1 MSDRPDVTLLVNS
14 SDGFEDCWGPFVHF
28 LRHYWPDCAYSIL
41 LNTET
46 KDWSSPSVE
55 LRTSRVGTGA
65 AARLSW
71 SDCLIR
77 AIDQVATPLLLYFQE
92 DYFIEKPVRDDVVS
106 RAVQLMLDHP
116 EIGHIALTRHGS
128 VGPFAPS
135 PYPGFSVISRN
146 ARYRISTQ
154 AALWRPDVLRSYLDP
169 RENGWM
175 FEILGTK
182 RASKRDDL
190 FLVADFTDAAGG
202 PAVLAQGASQP
213 AADAGPSV
221 ITEGAKGVSIGGAP
235 AARAG
240 DRTSDG
246 NAIAKGSPN
255 VFINGRPAVTLGDTT
270 GCGGVVVG
278 GASNVFINGKPVA
291 RAGDLATGC
300 AGKSK

>member
-1 MSDRPDVTLLVNS
+1 MSEPRPDVTLLVNS
-14 SDGFEDCWGPFVHF
+14 SDGFEDCWAPFVHF
-28 LRHYWPDCAYSIL
+28 LRHYWPACTYPVL
-41 LNTET
+41 LNTEA
-46 KDWSSPSVE
+46 KDWSAPGVE

-77 AIDQVATPLLLYFQE
+77 AIDQVDTPLLLYFQE

-128 VGPFAPS
+128 FGPFASS
-135 PYPGFSVISRN
+135 PYPGFSVIDQN

-190 FLVADFTDAAGG
+190 FLVADFDNAAGG
-202 PAVLAQGASQP
+202 PAIDYTHTGIIKGQWHEAMPALFAAHGLDVDFAKRGIYVEPPYWRRKWAVLRKLAEDP
-213 AADAGPSV
+213 V
-221 ITEGAKGVSIGGAP
+221 HSI
-235 AARAG
+235 RH
-240 DRTSDG
+240 
-246 NAIAKGSPN
+246 
-255 VFINGRPAVTLGDTT
+255 F
-270 GCGGVVVG
+270 
-278 GASNVFINGKPVA
+278 F
-291 RAGDLATGC
+291 
-300 AGKSK
+300 